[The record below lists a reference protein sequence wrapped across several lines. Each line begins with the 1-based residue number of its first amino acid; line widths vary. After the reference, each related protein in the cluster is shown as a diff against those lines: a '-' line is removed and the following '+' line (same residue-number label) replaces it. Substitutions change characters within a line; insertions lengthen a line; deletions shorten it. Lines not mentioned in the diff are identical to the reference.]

1 MLPTIIIKDRF
12 FYQNYYNKLDKKLV
26 GYMQNS
32 ISAFDAK
39 THFSKILDRASKGEE
54 ILITKRGKVTA
65 KIVPVSLVKD
75 IDSAQMAAIRIRKLA
90 KEINFQLSD
99 WEDFLSYKDVDRVF
113 TKKKLK

>member
-1 MLPTIIIKDRF
+1 
-12 FYQNYYNKLDKKLV
+12 
-26 GYMQNS
+26 MQNS

-75 IDSAQMAAIRIRKLA
+75 IDSVQMA
-90 KEINFQLSD
+90 
-99 WEDFLSYKDVDRVF
+99 V
-113 TKKKLK
+113 